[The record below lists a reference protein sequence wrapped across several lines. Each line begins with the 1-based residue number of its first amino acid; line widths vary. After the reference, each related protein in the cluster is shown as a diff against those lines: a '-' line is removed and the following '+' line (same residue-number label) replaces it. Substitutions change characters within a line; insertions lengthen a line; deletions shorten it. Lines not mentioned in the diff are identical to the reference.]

1 MTQTV
6 YSTRNPMPITI
17 YPYKFRGSW
26 VFDLPEKH
34 LDKEAFVQGADKII
48 DYITR
53 DIVGAEDGFVL
64 VFSENPIVNCTHT
77 LTFLRSEFGGS
88 WYRLIVSKTQYI
100 DGWICPALF
109 KFFPTAPDYIY
120 VSVEEDTCL
129 YNRWTNK
136 LTKMFSFKKPN
147 VLVES

>member
-1 MTQTV
+1 
-6 YSTRNPMPITI
+6 MPLAI
-17 YPYKFRGSW
+17 YPYKFKGSW
-26 VFDLPEKH
+26 VFDFPEKY

-53 DIVGAEDGFVL
+53 DIAGAEDGFVL
-64 VFSENPIVNCTHT
+64 VFSDTPIVNSNYT

-88 WYRLIVSKTQYI
+88 WYRLVTETQFI
-100 DGWICPALF
+100 DGWLCPALF
-109 KFFPTAPDYIY
+109 KFFPKAPECIY
-120 VSVEEDTCL
+120 VAVREDTCL

-147 VLVES
+147 VLRD